1 VCVSLHTA
9 NAANLNNYYDPRDE
23 RPPTPRNQRRQS
35 TLSIAMEA
43 LGGGLVIALVIVGVK
58 RLLGW

>member
-1 VCVSLHTA
+1 MMQKF
-9 NAANLNNYYDPRDE
+9 YDPRDE
-23 RPPTPRNQRRQS
+23 RPPPPREQRRQS

-43 LGGGLVIALVIVGVK
+43 LGGGFVIALIVGVK